1 MRCRGASVH
10 LGLGP
15 VVHIRHE
22 GLVLVGPDLGADVV
36 VLVGGL
42 GVVESHVVGVQEL
55 HHLGSETSTAL
66 RLLHGHSAHAAA
78 VGTPAPF
85 YSAQTAYL
93 GSENLISGTRGA

>member
-1 MRCRGASVH
+1 MH

-15 VVHIRHE
+15 VVHVRHE
-22 GLVLVGPDLGADVV
+22 GLVLVGPDLGADVA

-66 RLLHGHSAHAAA
+66 CLLHGHSAH
-78 VGTPAPF
+78 GSHNSSRNT
-85 YSAQTAYL
+85 SAFLQPPDGL
-93 GSENLISGTRGA
+93 PSI